1 MKNQENIFPADK
13 CYIFDQLKHCY
24 SARYERVRIP
34 SREEL
39 LAMWKDQKLIAD
51 VELMLYYILLCFNV
65 RVFLLGV
72 V

>member
-1 MKNQENIFPADK
+1 MKNQENLFPADK

-34 SREEL
+34 STEEL
-39 LAMWKDQKLIAD
+39 MKMWKDKKS
-51 VELMLYYILLCFNV
+51 LYAILFCFNPNI
-65 RVFLLGV
+65 FNLLRGV